1 MNGGCP
7 GVPVHGGIPIV
18 FISTQFVNVSFL
30 CVPVHEDTTPWM
42 GDIWNTLTVLVFL
55 NNTIIHIHTVIIS
68 NLFPGWY
75 IFWNKEAEYGCKPC
89 PCQQSI
95 SLHNKRVIFCLI
107 KRWKSDT
114 LVYCINIKEINRN
127 SFHLSYPM
135 LPQLKVS
142 SLPSRQSISQLP
154 I

>member
-1 MNGGCP
+1 MNHRHYSSEKMSNKISVKGRSVYE
-7 GVPVHGGIPIV
+7 GVKLWNICKLE
-18 FISTQFVNVSFL
+18 ISKHCSYI
-30 CVPVHEDTTPWM
+30 PWM
-42 GDIWNTLTVLVFL
+42 GDMWNTLTVLVFL

-107 KRWKSDT
+107 ERWKSDT
-114 LVYCINIKEINRN
+114 LVYCKEKYKRN
-127 SFHLSYPM
+127 
-135 LPQLKVS
+135 
-142 SLPSRQSISQLP
+142 
-154 I
+154 